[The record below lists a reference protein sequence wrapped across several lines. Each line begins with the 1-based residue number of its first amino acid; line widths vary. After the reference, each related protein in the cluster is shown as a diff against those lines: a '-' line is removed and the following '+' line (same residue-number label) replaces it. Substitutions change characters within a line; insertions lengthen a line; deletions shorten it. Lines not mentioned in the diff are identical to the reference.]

1 MLSRA
6 RLTSRPSSRETGPE
20 FLRKS
25 QGAVPAPL
33 GKLAPKV
40 AQASEALTCAVKTPS
55 LLPELRQ
62 GKGAPQAAGLGQN
75 GAGHRV
81 AGPAVAGAQSAGASS
96 RRTVRKCLPPSQS
109 RLCTARHSAGQRG
122 PSASGL
128 LTAGRSSAN
137 RTWGWR
143 EAQVQGSLEAPH
155 PGPSR
160 IPKLLVFLCAQA
172 PRLPSFPSRTRGG
185 GEQRRQ
191 ALEAKP

>member
-137 RTWGWR
+137 RTFSRWICWSSMATRSLRAARVCSSWGLG
-143 EAQVQGSLEAPH
+143 AAPAA
-155 PGPSR
+155 
-160 IPKLLVFLCAQA
+160 CADTARPCPAA
-172 PRLPSFPSRTRGG
+172 PAG
-185 GEQRRQ
+185 
-191 ALEAKP
+191 